1 MRNFWWGQKQN
12 EAKLCWVSW
21 KRMCFSKAD
30 DGLGF
35 WNLKAFNQAML
46 AKQAWRILSNL
57 SSFVT
62 RVLKSKYFPNGD
74 VLNAKLG
81 SLPSYSW
88 RSIHGSLEVIR
99 RGSRWRVGNGK
110 LIHIW
115 EDRWLPTPSTY
126 KVISPPNNNP
136 KFPMVSAL
144 IDLLTKW
151 WNVSLVKTSFL
162 PFEVDSIL
170 RIPLSYSMP
179 KDKLIWLG
187 NKRGEFT
194 GKSAYHI
201 AFNLL
206 ETKKGGECSSGDH
219 INHFGRD
226 FGILICLPRSRYLH
240 GELVSMVSPPWMLF
254 ASGESA
260 TIGVAQSVK
269 RILNVLTTPFSAVTS
284 PFLSGINGR
293 KTP

>member
-1 MRNFWWGQKQN
+1 
-12 EAKLCWVSW
+12 
-21 KRMCFSKAD
+21 
-30 DGLGF
+30 
-35 WNLKAFNQAML
+35 ML
-46 AKQAWRILSNL
+46 AKQAWRILSNP
-57 SSFVT
+57 SSFVI
-62 RVLKSKYFPNGD
+62 RILKSKYFPNGD

-136 KFPMVSAL
+136 DFPMIFAL
-144 IDLLTKW
+144 IDPLTKW
-151 WNVSLVKTSFL
+151 WNVSLVRAMFL

-179 KDKLIWLG
+179 EDKLIWLG

-194 GKSAYHI
+194 VKSAYHI

-206 ETKKGGECSSGDH
+206 EPKKGGKCSSRDPYKSLWKRLWRLNLPAKVKVFAWRACINGLPTMDAICIRGISNDRGYPICKKVPEC
-219 INHFGRD
+219 INH
-226 FGILICLPRSRYLH
+226 
-240 GELVSMVSPPWMLF
+240 
-254 ASGESA
+254 A
-260 TIGVAQSVK
+260 
-269 RILNVLTTPFSAVTS
+269 
-284 PFLSGINGR
+284 FLSCDFSILVWNQWTENPLGMQEV
-293 KTP
+293 

>member
-1 MRNFWWGQKQN
+1 
-12 EAKLCWVSW
+12 
-21 KRMCFSKAD
+21 
-30 DGLGF
+30 
-35 WNLKAFNQAML
+35 
-46 AKQAWRILSNL
+46 
-57 SSFVT
+57 
-62 RVLKSKYFPNGD
+62 
-74 VLNAKLG
+74 
-81 SLPSYSW
+81 
-88 RSIHGSLEVIR
+88 
-99 RGSRWRVGNGK
+99 
-110 LIHIW
+110 
-115 EDRWLPTPSTY
+115 
-126 KVISPPNNNP
+126 
-136 KFPMVSAL
+136 MVSAL
-144 IDLLTKW
+144 IDPLTKW

-194 GKSAYHI
+194 VKSAYHI